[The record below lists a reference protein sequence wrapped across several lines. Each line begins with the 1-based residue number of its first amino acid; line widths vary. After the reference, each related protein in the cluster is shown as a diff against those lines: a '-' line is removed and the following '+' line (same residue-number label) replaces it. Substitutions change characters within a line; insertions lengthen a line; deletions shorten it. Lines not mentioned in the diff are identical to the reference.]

1 MAEGTAVQ
9 GNIRFSTAD
18 GEWVVD
24 IASIKNTI
32 AFERHFD
39 ISAQVLQMSPRLEYV
54 AFMAWSAARSAELP
68 VADTFDGFLDEVV
81 DLAIVDDGE
90 ERDANPTGGDQ

>member
-9 GNIRFSTAD
+9 GNIRFTTAS

-24 IASIKNTI
+24 IASIRNTI

-39 ISAQVLQMSPRLEYV
+39 ISAQILQMSPRLEYI
-54 AFMAWSAARSAELP
+54 AFMAWSAARSADLP
-68 VADTFDGFLDEVV
+68 VADTFDGFLDEIV
-81 DLAIVDDGE
+81 DLEVVEGE
-90 ERDANPTGGDQ
+90 ANRDANPTDGDQ

>member
-1 MAEGTAVQ
+1 MAEKHAVQ
-9 GNIRFSTAD
+9 GNIRFSTAA

-81 DLAIVDDGE
+81 DLEVVEGE
-90 ERDANPTGGDQ
+90 GDRDANPTAGDQ

>member
-9 GNIRFSTAD
+9 GNIRFQTAA

-24 IASIKNTI
+24 IASIKNTV

-68 VADTFDGFLDEVV
+68 VADTFDGFLEEVI
-81 DLAIVDDGE
+81 DLAIVDAGK
-90 ERDANPTGGDQ
+90 ERDANPTDGDQ

>member
-81 DLAIVDDGE
+81 DLEVVEGE
-90 ERDANPTGGDQ
+90 GDRDANPTDGAQ